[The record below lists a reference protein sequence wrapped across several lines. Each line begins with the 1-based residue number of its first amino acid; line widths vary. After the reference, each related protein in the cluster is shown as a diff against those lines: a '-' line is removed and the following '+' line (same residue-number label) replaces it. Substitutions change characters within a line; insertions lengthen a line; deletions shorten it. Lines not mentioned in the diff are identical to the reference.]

1 VSTEELPKRIM
12 VGTDGSETAARA
24 VSKATSIAK
33 ALGADLIVVSAYSRR
48 APGLSP
54 GVEDTWAAEA
64 SLAAEERVNQAAE
77 QAKAAGV
84 ENAWG
89 RTLAGDP
96 ADALVD
102 EAERA
107 GVDLLVVGS
116 KGMQSS
122 SRFLLGNVPNKV
134 SHHSPCDILIVHTAN

>member
-1 VSTEELPKRIM
+1 M
-12 VGTDGSETAARA
+12 
-24 VSKATSIAK
+24 AK

-48 APGLSP
+48 APGVST
-54 GVEDTWAAEA
+54 GVEDTYAAEA
-64 SLAAEERVNQAAE
+64 SLAAERLVNEAAE
-77 QAKAAGV
+77 QAKAAGLDS
-84 ENAWG
+84 AWG
-89 RTLAGDP
+89 RAVAGDA
-96 ADALVD
+96 ADALVG

-134 SHHSPCDILIVHTAN
+134 SHHAPCDVWIVQTST